1 LRQVPKLRQLAP
13 QVRFGSDDRTSRPS
27 GGRMNRWFFSLALGA
42 GLMFSTSLE
51 AQRGDP
57 VPRGYE
63 PPPGMCRIWIDGVPP
78 ARQPAP
84 TDCATAIRRKPPN
97 ARVIFGARQEQQPP
111 VTPQRLAPQQEAA
124 PPATPPAQQ
133 VQPPPRGGAR
143 TARDQATP
151 QRTRR
156 SATPRRVEPRR
167 EEADPS

>member
-1 LRQVPKLRQLAP
+1 
-13 QVRFGSDDRTSRPS
+13 
-27 GGRMNRWFFSLALGA
+27 MNRWIFSLALGA
-42 GLMFSTSLE
+42 GLMLSTPLE

-97 ARVIFGARQEQQPP
+97 ARVIFGERQEQQPP
-111 VTPQRLAPQQEAA
+111 VTPQRLAPQQEET
-124 PPATPPAQQ
+124 PPASAPAQQ
-133 VQPPPRGGAR
+133 VQPPPQGGAR
-143 TARDQATP
+143 PGRGEATQ

-156 SATPRRVEPRR
+156 SETPRRVEPRQ
-167 EEADPS
+167 EAVEPG